1 MPPVANPQSPLAD
14 SPWFYVLAFS
24 LTALLAVVIIS
35 PKYGRRQSAMDRN
48 FQARTRVAEK
58 QADGNN
64 SAAPARKGQVADQ
77 HGYSTPDDTLVPL
90 WPLAAILIVVAL
102 FATYMLR
109 RGRRALPATAG
120 TSAKPPPREGLSP

>member
-1 MPPVANPQSPLAD
+1 MAPHPRPPITD

-24 LTALLAVVIIS
+24 LTALLAILVIS

-58 QADGNN
+58 QVAGNN
-64 SAAPARKGQVADQ
+64 STAPPRKDHVADQ

-90 WPLAAILIVVAL
+90 WPLATILILIAL
-102 FATYMLR
+102 FATHMLR
-109 RGRRALPATAG
+109 RGRRALPAATG
-120 TSAKPPPREGLSP
+120 PSAKPPPNESHSP